1 MNDLDLV
8 ALLCSRLCHDLIS
21 PIGAVNNGVEVLLE
35 GGGEDTQAQA
45 LELVTYSAGEAVRR
59 VQFFRLAFGAS
70 GGSGAGVSLDDARK
84 AAEGLL
90 STGRIALDWPDT
102 HVHPA
107 TPINKTAMKI
117 LLNLILVAVDALA
130 RGGTAAVRL
139 HPAPGGVEITV
150 SAVGDRASLTEQFR
164 SALAGNLADEDIDP
178 RSAQPLYGARLA
190 ASIGSKILCS
200 AGGDGRVEL
209 CALVPAA

>member
-1 MNDLDLV
+1 MNDLDL
-8 ALLCSRLCHDLIS
+8 AAHLCSRLCHDLIS
-21 PIGAVNNGVEVLLE
+21 PIGAVNNGIEVLME
-35 GGGEDTQAQA
+35 GDSEDMQAQA

-70 GGSGAGVSLDDARK
+70 GGGGSSVSLEDARK
-84 AAEGLL
+84 AAEGFL

-102 HVHPA
+102 HVHPE
-107 TPINKTAMKI
+107 TPVSKTAMKI

-130 RGGTAAVRL
+130 RGGTVAVRL
-139 HPAPGGVEITV
+139 NPARDGTEMTV
-150 SAVGDRASLTEQFR
+150 TASGDRATLTEQFR
-164 SALAGNLADEDIDP
+164 GALAGSLGDEDIDP

-190 ASIGSKILCS
+190 ASIGSEIRYS

-209 CALVPAA
+209 RAQVPAA